1 MQHLQKFG
9 DSALRG
15 GKKTLVAGGGESRL
29 GFGAGKLRGGFTRL
43 EKPGPEIA
51 KGIEERRGIG
61 LGELFD
67 MKQFGMTKTTGELG
81 EKNNPMHVV
90 LDEAPV

>member
-9 DSALRG
+9 DSSRAHLVKRVAVG
-15 GKKTLVAGGGESRL
+15 GVEAKL

-43 EKPGPEIA
+43 EKPGPEIE
-51 KGIEERRGIG
+51 KGIAERRGIG

-90 LDEAPV
+90 LDEAPL